1 MYLDTSPTSSW
12 GGVLIITEPLLPWW
26 KLYSEALGALSPSD
40 GWLRCV
46 RKGGVLPPCQ
56 EDHGVYQME
65 RKVNPFTQWQLSIYS
80 GQTHA
85 LEVKH
90 PSFRTDALCLQV
102 PVPFPYRF
110 FKTRLQKKY
119 RNRWGWWTV
128 WLLMV
133 FFPEGA
139 ANHPDW
145 GGIKGQY
152 HGPNSTKGFL
162 EAKQGRVETH
172 TVESP

>member
-1 MYLDTSPTSSW
+1 MGKTILRSSW
-12 GGVLIITEPLLPWW
+12 
-26 KLYSEALGALSPSD
+26 EAPGALSPSD

-65 RKVNPFTQWQLSIYS
+65 RKVNPFTPWQLSIYS

-102 PVPFPYRF
+102 TVPFPYRF
-110 FKTRLQKKY
+110 FKTRLQKNTE
-119 RNRWGWWTV
+119 NRWGWWTV

-172 TVESP
+172 TMESP